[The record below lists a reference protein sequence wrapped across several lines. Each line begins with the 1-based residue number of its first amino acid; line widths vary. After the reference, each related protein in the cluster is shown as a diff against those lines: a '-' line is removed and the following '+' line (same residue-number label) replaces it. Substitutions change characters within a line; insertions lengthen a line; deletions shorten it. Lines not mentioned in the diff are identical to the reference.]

1 MSSNTWSPEAMAA
14 FAALSGLK
22 DVKADEIARLVQLG
36 NKVVATS
43 EAIPRMPR
51 KTDEPASTFEV
62 PL

>member
-14 FAALSGLK
+14 FAALSGLR
-22 DVKADEIARLVQLG
+22 DLPADEVARLVQLG

-43 EAIPRMPR
+43 AAIPRMPR
-51 KTDEPASTFEV
+51 KTDEPAGTFKV